1 MEFTKRFDKIPPY
14 LFAELNR
21 LEAEKKAQGVD
32 VISLGVGDP
41 DTPTAPIVVDVM
53 KKAVE
58 KAEHHVYPPYAG
70 TDLFRNSVS
79 NYYKRRFGVDLD
91 PGSEV
96 LALLGSKEGIA
107 HLSMAVL
114 DPGDLL
120 LVPDPGYPVYRTGA
134 IFAGAQTYTMP
145 LLKENNFLPDFGKI
159 PEHTAYKAKMM
170 FLNYPNNPTAAVANL
185 DFYKEAVEFARKYG
199 IILCSDNSYPETYFD
214 CDPPPS
220 ILSVEGAKDI
230 AVEFYSLS
238 KPYNMTGWRIAALVG
253 NREVVNALTTFKKN
267 IDSGTFTAIQEA
279 GAYAL
284 DHCDEFV
291 EEMREIYRRRMVK
304 MVCALKEMGIDV
316 EEPEATFYIWAPT
329 PDGMDSF
336 KFTLELLE
344 KTGIIVSPGSG
355 FGRYG
360 EGFFRISL
368 TISDERIDE
377 AVKRLKSVNLSGMK
391 VVK

>member
-1 MEFTKRFDKIPPY
+1 MKFSKRFDKIPPY
-14 LFAELNR
+14 LFAELDR
-21 LEAEKKAQGVD
+21 LKAEKKAKGVD

-41 DTPTAPIVVDVM
+41 DTPTAPFVVDIM
-53 KKAVE
+53 KKAVG
-58 KAEHHVYPPYAG
+58 KVEHHVYPPYAG
-70 TDLFRNSVS
+70 TDLFRKSVS

-107 HLSMAVL
+107 HISMSVL

-120 LVPDPGYPVYRTGA
+120 LVPDPAYPVYRTGA
-134 IFAGAQTYTMP
+134 IFAGAETYTMP

-170 FLNYPNNPTAAVANL
+170 FLNYPNNPTAAVAHL
-185 DFYKEAVEFARKYG
+185 DFYKEAVEFAKKYG
-199 IILCSDNSYPETYFD
+199 IIICSDNSYPEIYFD
-214 CDPPPS
+214 CELPPS
-220 ILSVEGAKDI
+220 ILSVKGAKDI

-253 NREVVNALTTFKKN
+253 NSEVVNALTTFKKN

-284 DHCDEFV
+284 DHGDEFV
-291 EEMREIYRRRMVK
+291 DNMRKIYRRRMKK
-304 MVCALKEMGIDV
+304 MVSALKEMGVEV

-329 PDGMDSF
+329 PGGMDSF
-336 KFTLELLE
+336 KFTIELLE
-344 KTGIIVSPGSG
+344 KTGVMVSPGSG
-355 FGRYG
+355 FGSYG

-368 TISDERIDE
+368 TIPDKQIDE
-377 AVKRLKSVNLSGMK
+377 VVTRLKSVNLSEMK
-391 VVK
+391 VVG